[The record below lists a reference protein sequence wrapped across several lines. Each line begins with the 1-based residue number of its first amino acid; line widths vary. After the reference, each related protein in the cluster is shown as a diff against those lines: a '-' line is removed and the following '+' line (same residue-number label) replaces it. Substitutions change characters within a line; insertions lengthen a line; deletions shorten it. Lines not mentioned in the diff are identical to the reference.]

1 MYIVSGVR
9 LVCDD
14 GSYVGTL
21 GYEIRLE
28 HKGTSS
34 MSVGCVVRVVGVVGV
49 VGVESDWIVINDV
62 VVVVDVDDVGDVV
75 DDLVV
80 DVDDLVLVVG
90 DVGDDVGNLVLV
102 VINDSFVL

>member
-1 MYIVSGVR
+1 M
-9 LVCDD
+9 
-14 GSYVGTL
+14 
-21 GYEIRLE
+21 
-28 HKGTSS
+28 
-34 MSVGCVVRVVGVVGV
+34 
-49 VGVESDWIVINDV
+49 INDV